1 LWREHVLA
9 SDLVDPHSLI
19 VADFTGDGLPDI
31 CVIEMD
37 FTDRPQVILF
47 VNKGNGKFETHVVDS
62 GVGSHDAKLIR
73 IGNKPAVVGKPF
85 TGKHLGEVH
94 LWVIKD

>member
-1 LWREHVLA
+1 
-9 SDLVDPHSLI
+9 
-19 VADFTGDGLPDI
+19 
-31 CVIEMD
+31 
-37 FTDRPQVILF
+37 
-47 VNKGNGKFETHVVDS
+47 VVDS

-94 LWVIKD
+94 LWVMKE